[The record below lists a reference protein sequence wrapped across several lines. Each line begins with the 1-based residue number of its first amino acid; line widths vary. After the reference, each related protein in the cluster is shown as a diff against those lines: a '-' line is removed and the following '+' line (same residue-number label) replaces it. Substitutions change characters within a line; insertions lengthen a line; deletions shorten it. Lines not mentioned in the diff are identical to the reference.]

1 MILEFVVEAIE
12 WRGPAPFVFVRVPED
27 VSAEIKAVSNLVTYG
42 WGCIPVKARIGK
54 TDYTTSLFPKDGNYL
69 VPVKVLVQKAE
80 GAKVGDILKVRLE
93 LSIEF
98 P

>member
-1 MILEFVVEAIE
+1 MILEFVGEAIE